1 MTDNDDLT
9 PLVPDEDGTLPGDE
23 VPGDDAPLAPEPLAT
38 GELARVY
45 AALLARAGET
55 QVELRLDA
63 TRRACELLGDIHM
76 AAPAIMLTG
85 TNGKTSTA
93 RMVDALLSAH
103 NLRVGRFTSPHLT
116 HVTER
121 ISVDGEE
128 VGHATFARVYDEIEP
143 VLALVDQGLADEGRP
158 GLTFFEALT
167 VLALAVFADAPVDA
181 MVLEVGMGGEWDS
194 TNVVDARVCGFTA
207 VGLDH
212 QRFLGDTVAE
222 IAATKAGILN
232 RTVDPTPEPEPLV
245 IIARQ
250 PEEDALAVL
259 TEQVTS
265 RGLQGWV
272 EGQGFGVVERTLA
285 VDGQMISLR
294 GIGGDYPD
302 LFLPLHGE
310 HQAHNAATAV
320 ALAEGFLTGGDRPL
334 AEDAVG
340 EAFSSLTSP
349 GRLEVLKSEPT
360 VLVDGA
366 HNPAGAAAL
375 AQTMDEAF
383 DLTDVTVVLG
393 MFADKD
399 PHGVLEYVHRFADRV
414 IVTQTLSERA
424 MDTDDLAAAAEEWF
438 DADDV
443 TVAATVKDALMR
455 ALDLADTAEAAAGER
470 ARAGIVVTGS
480 LLTVAEARILMGA
493 EGGL

>member
-23 VPGDDAPLAPEPLAT
+23 VPGDDAPLAPEPVAT

-63 TRRACELLGDIHM
+63 TRRACELLGDIHL

-310 HQAHNAATAV
+310 HQAHNAATAA
-320 ALAEGFLTGGDRPL
+320 ALAEAFLTGGDRPL